1 MISNYLQ
8 QRTKALINVTDLAD
22 MDKSP
27 KNPSKQN
34 KNHTEGQHPD
44 YLDMDSPVKIKVN
57 IEDFNKKEMEQLEQ
71 IEKINLRLFLEEAK
85 KKGTK
90 QVMEEYLK
98 HINLDQVDTVMDY
111 FLEND
116 QKIIRLE
123 EKKNIYRNE
132 NVGDN

>member
-1 MISNYLQ
+1 
-8 QRTKALINVTDLAD
+8 
-22 MDKSP
+22 
-27 KNPSKQN
+27 
-34 KNHTEGQHPD
+34 
-44 YLDMDSPVKIKVN
+44 
-57 IEDFNKKEMEQLEQ
+57 
-71 IEKINLRLFLEEAK
+71 
-85 KKGTK
+85 
-90 QVMEEYLK
+90 MEEYLK